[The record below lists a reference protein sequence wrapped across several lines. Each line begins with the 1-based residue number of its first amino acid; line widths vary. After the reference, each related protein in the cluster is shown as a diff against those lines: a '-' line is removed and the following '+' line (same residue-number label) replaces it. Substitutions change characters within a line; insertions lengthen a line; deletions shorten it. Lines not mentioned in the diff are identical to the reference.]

1 MKIYILLNMLRGI
14 ILSPKKDY
22 KKIPIDYN
30 FRYKVTKLES
40 IIRWRKYVF
49 FVDQVNQK
57 IIRS

>member
-30 FRYKVTKLES
+30 FKYKVTKLES
-40 IIRWRKYVF
+40 IIR
-49 FVDQVNQK
+49 
-57 IIRS
+57 